1 MEDALTGL
9 HDRKTFFS
17 LLRQQVDI
25 AIDQHAGVGVL
36 VVDIDDFA
44 RHNNVLGYDQGDLIL
59 VGFAQVLK
67 HVARSSDYA
76 ARIGDNRFALILPSV
91 KNLGHAELA
100 VHKLHRLQEV
110 PLELGDSEVRIYTTA
125 GLALCPQ
132 HATHPENLLKEAERA
147 LLIAKRTQQPFF
159 VSKSTEVNKEAERWD
174 LEMDLRSAT
183 RSDQFVLHYQPQI
196 SFETFRPVGAEALIR
211 WNSPTRGLMSPGLF
225 LPIAQEAGLL
235 KEITAWVLNTALRQ
249 AADWPAGLKPLS
261 VSVNVPPT
269 IVILPEF
276 PDILNSALRLW
287 WTEGTVLVVEIT
299 EDALASDP
307 ERLAGILSEIEELG
321 VRVSIDDFGTG
332 YSSLAYFKNLPA
344 SELKIDRSFVKGLL
358 SNRADKD
365 IVHLIIEI
373 AHRFDLEVVAEG
385 IEDVDTL
392 KKLRVMGCDIAQGY
406 LLGKPMPQ
414 SDLIDYLVRSK
425 KRGSGPEA

>member
-17 LLRQQVDI
+17 LLRQQVDF

-67 HVARSSDYA
+67 RVARSFDYA
-76 ARIGDNRFALILPSV
+76 ARIGDNRFALILPSM

-100 VHKLHRLQEV
+100 VHKLHRLLEV
-110 PLELGDSEVRIYTTA
+110 PLELGDSEARIYTTA

-132 HATHPENLLKEAERA
+132 HATYPEDLLKEAERA

-174 LEMDLRSAT
+174 LEMDLRSAV

-235 KEITAWVLNTALRQ
+235 KEITGWVLNTALRQ

-269 IVILPEF
+269 IVTLPEF

-321 VRVSIDDFGTG
+321 VRISIDDFGTG